1 MGPDAVLTV
10 VIMGGCAAG
19 LLLTR
24 IAPDAVLMAGLA
36 VLLISGV
43 VSPAEGLG
51 GFANPGTVTVA
62 AFYVIAA
69 GLRETGALD
78 LMVGPLFRDT
88 HTVRKATVRMTGP
101 VMIMSAFVAN
111 TPIVASFLP
120 AVADWAR
127 QRGFS
132 PSQLLMPLSYAA
144 ILGGTCT
151 LAGTTTNLVV
161 NGMLIDATGGDGL
174 GFFEM
179 AWVGLPCAA
188 LGFVYLW
195 IAGPAL
201 LPRRSPAL
209 EELRDIRE
217 YTVEMLVS
225 EQSPLAGKTV
235 EEAGLRHLSALFL
248 IEIDRAGMALPAVS
262 SDEVL
267 RAHDRLVFAGASE
280 SVLDLQQIR
289 GLEPAT
295 DQVFKLEGPR
305 SERRFFEAV
314 IGRDSPYA
322 GHSIRESRFRTRCGA
337 VVIAV
342 ARKGSR
348 VRGKLGDI
356 EIEAGDT
363 LLLESGQDFAD
374 RQRAANDFLLIR
386 PIDGV
391 SLRRHDRAPVAWGIL
406 GVVVVTATTG
416 WLSLLQASLL
426 GAGAMVAG
434 RCCTVNVARTSVD
447 LQVILVIA
455 AAFGIGNAMQTSG
468 AGAVIGTSIL
478 AIGGDHPLALL
489 AAIYLATSLLTALI
503 TNNAAAVLIFP
514 VAMAA
519 AGQAGIPAVP
529 IAVTVAMAASASF
542 ITPIG
547 YQTNLMVYGPGG
559 YRASDY
565 LRFGLPLH
573 LTLGV
578 VTVLLV
584 PVIWPLQ

>member
-1 MGPDAVLTV
+1 MGPDALLTV
-10 VIMGGCAAG
+10 VVMGGCAAG

-24 IAPDAVLMAGLA
+24 IAPDAVLMAGLV

-51 GFANPGTVTVA
+51 GFANPGTITVA

-88 HTVRKATVRMTGP
+88 HTVRKATLRMTGP

-179 AWVGLPCAA
+179 AWVGLPCAV
-188 LGFVYLW
+188 LGFAYLLA
-195 IAGPAL
+195 AGPAL

-267 RAHDRLVFAGASE
+267 RVHDRLVFAGASE

-289 GLEPAT
+289 GLEPAS

-342 ARKGSR
+342 ARNGSR
-348 VRGKLGDI
+348 VKGKLGDI

-374 RQRAANDFLLIR
+374 RQRAANDFLLVR

-391 SLRRHDRAPVAWGIL
+391 SLRRHERAPVAWGIL

-426 GAGAMVAG
+426 GAGAMVAS
-434 RCCTVNVARTSVD
+434 RCCTVNAARSSVD

-455 AAFGIGNAMQTSG
+455 AAFGIGNAMQVSG
-468 AGAVIGTSIL
+468 AGSVIGTSIL

-519 AGQAGIPAVP
+519 AGQAGIPAEP

-573 LTLGV
+573 LGLGV

>member
-1 MGPDAVLTV
+1 MGPDALLTV
-10 VIMGGCAAG
+10 VVMGGCAAG
-19 LLLTR
+19 LLFTR
-24 IAPDAVLMAGLA
+24 IAPDAVLMAGLV

-43 VSPAEGLG
+43 VSPVEGLG
-51 GFANPGTVTVA
+51 GFANPGTITVA

-127 QRGFS
+127 QRGLS

-179 AWVGLPCAA
+179 AWVGLPCAV
-188 LGFVYLW
+188 LGFVYLVA
-195 IAGPAL
+195 AGPAL

-225 EQSPLAGKTV
+225 EQSALAGKTV
-235 EEAGLRHLSALFL
+235 EEAGLRHLNALFL

-267 RAHDRLVFAGASE
+267 RVHDRLVFAGASE

-314 IGRDSPYA
+314 VGRDSPYA
-322 GHSIRESRFRTRCGA
+322 GRSIRESRFRTRCGA

-342 ARKGSR
+342 ARNGSR

-374 RQRAANDFLLIR
+374 RQRAANEFLLIR

-391 SLRRHDRAPVAWGIL
+391 SLRRHERAPVAWGIL

-426 GAGAMVAG
+426 GAGTMVAG
-434 RCCTVNVARTSVD
+434 RCCTVNAARSSVD

-455 AAFGIGNAMQTSG
+455 AAFGIGNAMQVSG
-468 AGAVIGTSIL
+468 AGSVIGTSIL
-478 AIGGDHPLALL
+478 AIGGDHPLTLL

-573 LTLGV
+573 LALGV